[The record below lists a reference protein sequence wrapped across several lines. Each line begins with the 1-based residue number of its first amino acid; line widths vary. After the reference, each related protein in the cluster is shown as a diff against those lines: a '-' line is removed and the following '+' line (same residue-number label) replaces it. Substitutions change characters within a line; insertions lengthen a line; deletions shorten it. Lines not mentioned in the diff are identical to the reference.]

1 MPATQDSDTDKTNM
15 SLRDQFKSLD
25 YIYWLANWMELIER
39 FAYYG
44 VRVISPLFV
53 VAALE
58 EGGLELTQI
67 QKGQIWAVW
76 AIVQSFLPILS
87 GGFADRYGYKVN
99 IAMSTVLKI
108 IGYGIMGYTLEIS
121 GFLSGKP
128 LAEARAAGGDLVYV
142 VFFTGAM
149 LLAAGTAIFKPGIQG
164 LLANRISKDAAP
176 LGWGLF
182 YQMVNVGAFLGPLIA
197 AWLRTQNT
205 EGGVMKWE
213 NVFIVCSCVIALNFI
228 PLFMFKEPARPVA
241 EAGTLPGPFKMLFDS
256 VRGLLEPRI
265 FFYTISFCGFWLMN
279 MQFFDI
285 LPNFIDDWIDSRA
298 AASFLIGIFGEG
310 NVPVVHG
317 GNLTQEWMLNLNA
330 LLISI
335 FAFLAGY
342 ATGRLGSLTNIALGT
357 AFAIIAIFALM
368 GSMSGWWVL
377 GCIVLYSIGEMT
389 AAPSNFRYLNR
400 IAPEGKKGLYMGYS
414 NFTVGIGWSIG
425 SLMAGHLYHNNG
437 DKTELAR
444 RHLVEKLGMDAKEAT
459 ALSKGEVMP
468 MLQDKLGMDEFAT
481 RQLLWNNYDPY
492 SMWLIFGL
500 IGVGSLVALLIY
512 NHFVAAADA
521 NPNHSFN
528 VRGDMWVKAF
538 LLPICVIMIVSCYFF
553 LSTGLVLNT
562 LFFCMMAV
570 IAFTQKK
577 GVVPPSIPA
586 SGGS

>member
-1 MPATQDSDTDKTNM
+1 MPADPDADKTSM
-15 SLRDQFKSLD
+15 PLRDQFKSLD
-25 YIYWLANWMELIER
+25 YIYWLANWMELVER

-44 VRVISPLFV
+44 VRVISPLFF
-53 VAALE
+53 VAALD

-87 GGFADRYGYKVN
+87 GGFADRYGFKVN
-99 IAMSTVLKI
+99 IALSTVLKI
-108 IGYGIMGYTLEIS
+108 VGYGIMGYTLEIS
-121 GFLSGKP
+121 QWIAGKP
-128 LAEARAAGGDLVYV
+128 IAEARALGTDQVYA
-142 VFFTGAM
+142 VFFVGAM
-149 LLAAGTAIFKPGIQG
+149 FLAAGTAIFKPGIQG

-182 YQMVNVGAFLGPLIA
+182 YQMVNVGAFVGPLLA
-197 AWLRTQNT
+197 AYLRVL
-205 EGGVMKWE
+205 EWE
-213 NVFIVCSCVIALNFI
+213 YVFIACSAAIALNFI

-241 EAGTLPGPFKMLFDS
+241 EGDSLPGPFRMLYDS

-298 AASFLIGIFGEG
+298 AANVLIGIFGEG

-342 ATGRLGSLTNIALGT
+342 ATGRLSSLSNIALGT
-357 AFAIIAIFALM
+357 ALAIIAIFGLV

-389 AAPSNFRYLNR
+389 AAPSNFRYLNH
-400 IAPEGKKGLYMGYS
+400 IAPAGKKGLYMGYS

-437 DKTELAR
+437 DKTELAK
-444 RHLVEKLGMDAKEAT
+444 RHLVEKLGMDTGEVA
-459 ALSKGEVMP
+459 ALPKSEVMP
-468 MLQDKLGMDEFAT
+468 MLQDKLGMNADAA
-481 RQLLWNNYDPY
+481 RQLLWDTYDPY
-492 SMWLIFGL
+492 YMWLVFGL
-500 IGVGSLVALLIY
+500 IGVGSLLALLVY
-512 NHFVAAADA
+512 NHFVSAADA

-528 VRGDMWVKAF
+528 LRGEMWVKVF
-538 LLPICVIMIVSCYFF
+538 LVPICVIMVVACCFF
-553 LSTGLVLNT
+553 PSTGLILNT
-562 LFFCMMAV
+562 LFFCVMGV

-577 GVVPPSIPA
+577 SPAPPSLA
-586 SGGS
+586 EKAVG